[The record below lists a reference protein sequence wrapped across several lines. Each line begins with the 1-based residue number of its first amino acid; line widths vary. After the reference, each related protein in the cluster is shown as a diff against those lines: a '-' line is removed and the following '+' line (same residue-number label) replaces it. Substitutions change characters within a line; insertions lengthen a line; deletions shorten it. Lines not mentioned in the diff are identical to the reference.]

1 MPETLLTQSAVKMY
15 GRVLQ
20 DVTLVTPMAATS
32 TSTTTTTGP
41 GPYKYPPAM
50 GHDLFLRNQLVDPTN
65 NMERSSE
72 VKLAKIY
79 AFSFEGAFYNLPR
92 PAIFLV
98 HGAGNPILGSG
109 SYDASGQFIPGPPV
123 MDDSGIPAR
132 EFVFET
138 DVVYWEYDKDD
149 LSLRLDSFSG
159 TLEDILIEA
168 ALSSTSRS
176 GIVSRSGIQ
185 ARSGA
190 ASDAEEAMRH
200 RLR

>member
-15 GRVLQ
+15 GRLLRGVRLEP
-20 DVTLVTPMAATS
+20 LAATDVS
-32 TSTTTTTGP
+32 
-41 GPYKYPPAM
+41 
-50 GHDLFLRNQLVDPTN
+50 DLGFNKFLRKQLMAHN
-65 NMERSSE
+65 GAQSE
-72 VKLAKIY
+72 DNEPALARIY

-98 HGAGNPILGSG
+98 HGDGQPIRGSG
-109 SYDASGQFIPGPPV
+109 TYDAGGGVNAGATV

-149 LSLRLDSFSG
+149 LSLRLDSVSG
-159 TLEDILIEA
+159 TLDDILVEA
-168 ALSSTSRS
+168 ALSPTSRS
-176 GIVSRSGIQ
+176 AMVSRSAAA
-185 ARSGA
+185 ARSA
-190 ASDAEEAMRH
+190 AAGDPDAAMRH

>member
-1 MPETLLTQSAVKMY
+1 MAETLLTQSAVKMY

-20 DVTLVTPMAATS
+20 DVTLVTPTPKVVLKSKNAVQVS
-32 TSTTTTTGP
+32 TNSGTGP
-41 GPYKYPPAM
+41 YTYPPAL
-50 GHDLFLRNQLVDPTN
+50 GYDLFLRNQLVDAN
-65 NMERSSE
+65 NVERAE
-72 VKLAKIY
+72 AKLAKIY

-98 HGAGNPILGSG
+98 HGPGKPIVGSG
-109 SYDASGQFIPGPPV
+109 TYDAAGQYIPGNPV

-185 ARSGA
+185 PAPA
-190 ASDAEEAMRH
+190 
-200 RLR
+200 

>member
-1 MPETLLTQSAVKMY
+1 MAETLLTQSAVKMY
-15 GRVLQ
+15 GRVLKG
-20 DVTLVTPMAATS
+20 VKLEALATGDFS
-32 TSTTTTTGP
+32 DLGFNKFLKDQLTADPDS
-41 GPYKYPPAM
+41 KENPP
-50 GHDLFLRNQLVDPTN
+50 
-65 NMERSSE
+65 
-72 VKLAKIY
+72 KLAKIY

-98 HGAGNPILGSG
+98 HGAGSPIRGQG
-109 SYDASGQFIPGPPV
+109 TYDDGKGPV

-138 DVVYWEYDKDD
+138 DVRYWEYDKDD

-168 ALSSTSRS
+168 ALSATSRS
-176 GIVSRSGIQ
+176 GLQSRSGAQ
-185 ARSGA
+185 FRSGVQ
-190 ASDAEEAMRH
+190 SDADEAMRH

>member
-1 MPETLLTQSAVKMY
+1 MAETLLTQSAIKMY
-15 GRVLQ
+15 GRVLK
-20 DVTLVTPMAATS
+20 
-32 TSTTTTTGP
+32 G
-41 GPYKYPPAM
+41 
-50 GHDLFLRNQLVDPTN
+50 
-65 NMERSSE
+65 
-72 VKLAKIY
+72 VKLEALAAGDFSDLGFNKFLKQQLLADPDTKENPAKLARIY

-98 HGAGNPILGSG
+98 HGPGKPIIGSG
-109 SYDASGQFIPGPPV
+109 TYDAGGQSTPGNPV

-138 DVVYWEYDKDD
+138 DVRYWEYDKDD

-190 ASDAEEAMRH
+190 ASDADETMRH